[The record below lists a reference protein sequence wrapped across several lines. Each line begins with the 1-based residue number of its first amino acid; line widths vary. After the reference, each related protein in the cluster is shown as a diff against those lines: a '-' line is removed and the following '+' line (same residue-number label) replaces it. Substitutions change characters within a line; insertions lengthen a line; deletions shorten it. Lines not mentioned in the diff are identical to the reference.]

1 MKIIKLPSGLWI
13 NLEKIAYVKE
23 YPNELFVQLFTN
35 NHSFS
40 LKGDDA
46 VSLLATLYFYNANI

>member
-1 MKIIKLPSGLWI
+1 MKLIKLPSGLWI
-13 NLEKIAYVKE
+13 NLDKISYVRE
-23 YPNELFVQLFTN
+23 YPNELFVQLVTN

-46 VSLLATLYFYNANI
+46 ISLLATLYHYNANI